1 MGWLIGRTAVVDK
14 PEEARAK
21 AIAKLHSLSLTDD
34 PEALIVPI
42 LVDAILMVEAHRGA
56 RHPFT
61 QLTELTKSVDG
72 LLRELNIVE
81 TTELMAAE

>member
-1 MGWLIGRTAVVDK
+1 MGWLIGRSVVVDK

-21 AIAKLHSLSLTDD
+21 AIAKLHSLAQTDD

-61 QLTELTKSVDG
+61 QLPELQRSVDA

-81 TTELMAAE
+81 TSELMAAE